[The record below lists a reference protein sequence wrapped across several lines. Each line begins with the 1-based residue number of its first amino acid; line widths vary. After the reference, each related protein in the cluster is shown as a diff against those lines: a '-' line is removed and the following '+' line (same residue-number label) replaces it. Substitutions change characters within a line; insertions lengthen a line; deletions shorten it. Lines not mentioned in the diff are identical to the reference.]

1 MTTFGKLRI
10 VPSTN
15 LGDLAAGDAEAVV
28 YDWKPYYSLP
38 GFALWAVVALL
49 MVALKENRVPSVL
62 LILVPILIVSLLWT
76 LVKELIPGSGSAA
89 ILFDQIMASAT
100 FGFGV
105 LWLVAH
111 KIGNRNRFVA
121 LVLGL
126 GVMLTCWVIGLVS
139 YLGVEFS
146 NDTVGTLV
154 YFGLL
159 AVGMTVGLTL
169 AGRGCRW
176 RYSGPRFVLKL
187 LLWTAVTSLA
197 AIYAFVLIF
206 MIFNDS
212 ARQWQLLVT
221 QIPIIGGILG
231 LISFLVMLPYAV
243 LAAKNSFFRRR
254 LFAYANLNP
263 LVAGEEA
270 VATPEL
276 QKDVDWRNT

>member
-1 MTTFGKLRI
+1 MTTFGELRV

-15 LGDLAAGDAEAVV
+15 LGDLAAGDAKAVV

-38 GFALWAVVALL
+38 GLALWAVVVLL
-49 MVALKENRVPSVL
+49 MVVLKENRVPSVF

-76 LVKELIPGSGSAA
+76 LLKKLLPGFGSAA
-89 ILFDQIMASAT
+89 IVFDQIMASAT
-100 FGFGV
+100 LGFGA

-111 KIGNRNRFVA
+111 KIGNRNRFIA

-126 GVMLTCWVIGLVS
+126 AVMLTCWLVGAVS

-146 NDTVGTLV
+146 SDTIGALV

-169 AGRGCRW
+169 AGRGCRK

-187 LLWTAVTSLA
+187 LLWSVAGSLA
-197 AIYAFVLIF
+197 AIYAFILIF
-206 MIFNDS
+206 MIFNEF
-212 ARQWQLLVT
+212 ARQWILLVT

-231 LISFLVMLPYAV
+231 LVSFVLMLPYAV
-243 LAAKNSFFRRR
+243 LAANNSFFRRR
-254 LFAYANLNP
+254 LFAYANLDP
-263 LVAGEEA
+263 SAPDERV

-276 QKDVDWRNT
+276 QKDADWQKT